1 MCINKSLII
10 KSPSD
15 HWYGITAQAGATP
28 AQTQPVSLNSPIWP
42 TGVKAKDTDRSSGWW
57 PAKMKTA
64 LPMETPWP
72 ADSSPN
78 FNDYIPLDVQW
89 MTKNKDISTNHGVQ
103 GGLQVFWFFFSW
115 RSKGTMRTG
124 FLWYRHSH
132 HRISPCYSIFLRFS
146 CLYTH
151 NKLTRNFVPPYL
163 RIYIYLTTGLLFL
176 KSRNSKNLLEIKE

>member
-28 AQTQPVSLNSPIWP
+28 AQTQPASLNSPIWP
-42 TGVKAKDTDRSSGWW
+42 TGVKAKDTDRSSGRW

-103 GGLQVFWFFFSW
+103 GGLQVFCFFFPGEAKALWGQDFSGTGIPTTEFPHVTQSSW
-115 RSKGTMRTG
+115 DFHACTPT
-124 FLWYRHSH
+124 
-132 HRISPCYSIFLRFS
+132 I
-146 CLYTH
+146 
-151 NKLTRNFVPPYL
+151 N
-163 RIYIYLTTGLLFL
+163 
-176 KSRNSKNLLEIKE
+176 